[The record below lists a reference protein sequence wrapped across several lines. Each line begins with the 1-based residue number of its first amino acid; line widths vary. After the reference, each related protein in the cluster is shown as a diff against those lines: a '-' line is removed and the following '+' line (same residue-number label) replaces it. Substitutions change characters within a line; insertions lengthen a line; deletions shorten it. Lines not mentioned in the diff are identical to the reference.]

1 VTDEPKTY
9 PYHEYKAAL
18 AEWGKM
24 KPRCGPRPPLNRR
37 EKIEIAIFLA
47 AWAAVL
53 GLAFFLSER

>member
-1 VTDEPKTY
+1 MK
-9 PYHEYKAAL
+9 
-18 AEWGKM
+18 EWHKM

-53 GLAFFLSER
+53 GLALFLSFR